1 MGKTISLFGFSS
13 VESPAVIKDFLEEYT
28 GEGSVYAV
36 EVCQPKKEGSRTR
49 ALVQFTDLEA
59 AEMVKSLAESGLWYK
74 NSYLKYRDLDQDIVS
89 RTESFIQCM
98 NNIVLNLGCQTS
110 KEKISVLWTQEN
122 VSVNFGFGM
131 RRFYF
136 FLSYLSTNYKLELSY
151 ENIRKVEL
159 RFPPQGELSD
169 LSCRQPKKFLLI
181 QLIGAPKIF
190 KQDTPTLSYFKEAAD
205 NHWTREVD
213 FTPSCCIGQS
223 SVVCLEI
230 PPGQELPN
238 FGDNL
243 FFYKESR
250 GQFTLEKGS
259 TFSCNSNLVPIVDA
273 PEGFELPYQILFK
286 VNALVQHGFLPG
298 AALDAS
304 FFRKIDPSKINAA
317 YIEEAL
323 DKLSHQKECCYDP
336 TRWLH
341 DQYLK
346 YMTSGRIPAPP
357 VVPLDDGLVY
367 IRRVQV
373 TPSKIYF
380 SGPEVNLSNRVLR
393 NYPDDLENFIRVSFV
408 DEDLDRL
415 YSTNLLPL
423 NSSES
428 EGRRTNIYQRILSVQ
443 RNGIVIGNKKF
454 EFLGFSHSQLRENS
468 LWMFASRPGLT
479 AADIRN
485 RMGDLSE
492 IKNVAKYA
500 ARLGQSFSSS
510 RETFNVGRH
519 EIETIP
525 DVEVERGGVKY
536 VFSDGIGKISAELA
550 QSIVQKLGF
559 RSYTPSAFQIRY
571 GGYKGVV
578 AVDPTSS
585 RKLSLRKSMCKYKSE
600 NSSLDVLGWS
610 KYQRCFLNRQVIT
623 LLSTLGVNDS
633 VFEMKQREA
642 VAQLDAIL
650 TDPLKALDL
659 FGPGENTTIVK
670 EMIACGYMPDAEP
683 FLSMM
688 LQTFR
693 ASQLLDMRTKTK
705 ILLADGRCMMGCMD
719 ETGTLHYG
727 QVFIQ
732 YSRARN
738 SQLTGSQDNHVHVG
752 RVVVAKNPCLHP
764 GDIRILKAVNVTVLH
779 HMVDCV
785 VFPQK
790 GKRPHPNECSGS
802 DLDGDVYFVCWDRQ
816 LIPPMRS
823 PPMDYTTPPTIVL
836 DHDVTIKEVQEY
848 FTDYILNDSLGIIC
862 NAHTVYADKEISK
875 ALSKPCVELAKLSS
889 VAVDFPKTGVPAKIP
904 PNLRVKE
911 YPDFMEKPDKPTYI
925 SNNVI
930 GKLFRAVKDA
940 APESSP
946 VIPFTKE
953 AARRSYD
960 YDMEVDGF
968 EKYVDEAFHYKT
980 EYDKQLGNLM
990 DYYGIKTEAEIL
1002 SGWILKTSKSFDRK
1016 RDRDSITFAVRSLRK
1031 QANRWFSENGSDLE
1045 SELFAKAS
1053 AWYHVTYHPS
1063 FWGRYNEGMNR
1074 DHFISFPWCAYDKL
1088 IDVRRRNKVNRTNLL
1103 APQLNHS
1110 LRHCA
1115 FVCLFLLLLVYYN
1128 YVH

>member
-1 MGKTISLFGFSS
+1 MGKTISLYGFSS
-13 VESPAVIKDFLEEYT
+13 VESPEAIKDFLEEIT

-36 EVCQPKKEGSRTR
+36 EVCQPKKEGSRTH
-49 ALVQFTDLEA
+49 AKVQFADLKA
-59 AEMVKSLAESGLWYK
+59 AEIVKSLAESRLWYK
-74 NSYLKYRDLDQDIVS
+74 NSYLKCRDLDQDIVS
-89 RTESFIQCM
+89 RTKSFLQSM
-98 NNIVLNLGCQTS
+98 DNVVLNMGCQTS
-110 KEKISVLWTQEN
+110 KEKISVLWTQKN
-122 VSVNFGFGM
+122 VSVNLGFGL
-131 RRFYF
+131 RKFYF
-136 FLSYLSTNYKLELSY
+136 YLSYLSTNYKLELSY
-151 ENIRKVEL
+151 ENIWQVEL
-159 RFPPQGELSD
+159 RVPLLVDFSYASQL
-169 LSCRQPKKFLLI
+169 RAKKFLLI
-181 QLIGAPKIF
+181 QLFGAPKIF
-190 KQDTPTLSYFKEAAD
+190 RQDTPTLNYFKEATD

-223 SVVCLEI
+223 SVMCLEI
-230 PPGQELPN
+230 PRRLKLPN
-238 FGDNL
+238 FEDNL

-250 GQFTLEKGS
+250 GQFILEKGS
-259 TFSCNSNLVPIVDA
+259 SFSSNSNLVPIVDA
-273 PEGFELPYQILFK
+273 PEGFKLPYKILFK

-304 FFRKIDPSKINAA
+304 FFRLVDPSKINAA
-317 YIEEAL
+317 YIEDAL
-323 DKLSHQKECCYDP
+323 GKLSHLKECCYDP

-341 DQYLK
+341 DQYFK
-346 YMTSGRIPAPP
+346 YVSSGRIPAPP

-367 IRRVQV
+367 IHRVQI
-373 TPSKIYF
+373 TPTKIYF
-380 SGPEVNLSNRVLR
+380 CGPEVNLSNRVLR
-393 NYPDDLENFIRVSFV
+393 NYPDDIENFIRVSFV

-415 YSTNLLPL
+415 YSTNLQPP

-428 EGRRTNIYQRILSVQ
+428 EGRRTSIYQRILSVQ
-443 RNGIVIGNKKF
+443 RNGIVIGNKNF
-454 EFLGFSHSQLRENS
+454 EFLGFSQSQLRENS

-485 RMGDLSE
+485 WMGDLSE

-525 DVEVERGGVKY
+525 DVEIEIGGVKY
-536 VFSDGIGKISAELA
+536 VFSDGIGKISVELA
-550 QSIVQKLGF
+550 QRIGQKLGF
-559 RSYTPSAFQIRY
+559 RCYTPSAFQIRY

-600 NSSLDVLGWS
+600 NNSLDVLGWS
-610 KYQRCFLNRQVIT
+610 KYQPCFLNRQVIT
-623 LLSTLGVNDS
+623 LLSTLGVKDS
-633 VFEMKQREA
+633 VFERKQREA

-650 TDPLKALDL
+650 TDPLMAQEALDF
-659 FGPGENTTIVK
+659 FGPGENANILK
-670 EMIACGYMPDAEP
+670 EMISCGYKPDAEP

-693 ASQLLDMRTKTK
+693 ASKLLDMKTK
-705 ILLADGRCMMGCMD
+705 ARIFLPDGRHMMGCMD
-719 ETGTLHYG
+719 ETRTLEYG

-738 SQLTGSQDNHVHVG
+738 GQFIGGSQDNHVHVG
-752 RVVVAKNPCLHP
+752 TVIVAKNPCLHP
-764 GDIRILKAVNVTVLH
+764 GDLRILKAVDVKVLR

-790 GKRPHPNECSGS
+790 GKRPHTNECSGS

-816 LIPPMRS
+816 LIPPMQS
-823 PPMDYTTPPTIVL
+823 QPMDYTPPPTIVL

-862 NAHTVYADKEISK
+862 NAHTVHADKESSK
-875 ALSKPCVELAKLSS
+875 ALSKPCVELAKLCSI
-889 VAVDFPKTGVPAKIP
+889 AVDFPKTGVPAKIP

-911 YPDFMEKPDKPTYI
+911 FPDFMEKPDKPTYI
-925 SNNVI
+925 SENVI
-930 GKLFRAVKDA
+930 GKLFRAVKDI
-940 APESSP
+940 APQSSP
-946 VIPFTKE
+946 VISFTKE
-953 AARRSYD
+953 AARRFYD
-960 YDMEVDGF
+960 IDMEVYDF
-968 EKYVDEAFHYKT
+968 EKYVDEAFDYKT

-1002 SGWILKTSKSFDRK
+1002 SGCILKMSKSFDRK
-1016 RDRDSITFAVRSLRK
+1016 RDLDSIMVAVRSLRK
-1031 QANRWFSENGSDLE
+1031 QAKRWFSENGSGLE
-1045 SELFAKAS
+1045 SDLFAKAS

-1063 FWGRYNEGMNR
+1063 YWGRYNEGMNR

-1088 IDVRRRNKVNRTNLL
+1088 LNIKRRNKANIGMNLI
-1103 APQLNHS
+1103 ASQLNHS
-1110 LRHCA
+1110 LR
-1115 FVCLFLLLLVYYN
+1115 LYDT
-1128 YVH
+1128 